1 MRVVKQFT
9 YRGVTRTYS
18 NRYSFDGG
26 TPSSG
31 ALWTIFSDAVVN
43 AEKAI
48 HTTLASGG
56 SKIIETYGYA
66 AGSEVPVFSHAYV
79 TDGTLALT
87 GYAPVPGDVAGL
99 IRYSTAS
106 KSTKNHPIYAFNYYH
121 GVGNTGVLSG
131 KDTLLASQASAF
143 ATYGAAWISGFSDG
157 ATTYHRATPAGHLC
171 TGVYVEPLLTHR
183 DLPR

>member
-1 MRVVKQFT
+1 ML
-9 YRGVTRTYS
+9 RTYS

-26 TPSSG
+26 TPSTG
-31 ALWTIFSDAVVN
+31 ALWTLLSNAVVA

-56 SKIIETYGYA
+56 SKIINTYGYA
-66 AGSEVPVFSHAYV
+66 AGSEVPVFSKAY
-79 TDGTLALT
+79 TDDGTLSLS
-87 GYAPVPGDVAGL
+87 GYAPVPGDVAGC
-99 IRYSTAS
+99 IRYSTSS

-121 GVGNTGVLSG
+121 GVGNGGVFSL
-131 KDTLLASQASAF
+131 KDTLLASQATAM

-157 ATTYHRATPAGHLC
+157 ATTYHRATPSGHVAS
-171 TGVYVEPLLTHR
+171 GVYVEPLLTHR